1 MESIVALDI
10 ETTGL
15 DPDKD
20 AIIEI
25 GAVRFREHRVEAE
38 WSTLVNPA
46 RHIPPFITQL
56 TGITDQMVVQ
66 APSIRDVL
74 ANLAEFVG
82 NAPVLGHNVRF
93 DLSFLRKYGILRNN
107 TALDTYEMAAVLL
120 PNAGR
125 YNLGALAQ
133 ALGVLYPATHRALD
147 DARATRGVFLRLYE
161 EALAIATPLLAE
173 IIRLSEAIEWAG
185 YYPLR
190 LALRARSKEVVSAEF
205 RAPQLLRSAIR
216 GTTRAVA
223 GAIAAIGTA
232 GCLGP
237 GRGRGNPGAGRCF
250 CTPIRAFR
258 VSTSTS
264 GNAALDCS
272 GALRRAPSDGGSRD
286 RHRQKH
292 GVPGPRSLM
301 GYPK

>member
-25 GAVRFREHRVEAE
+25 GAVRFRDHRVEAE

-74 ANLAEFVG
+74 TDLAEFVG
-82 NAPVLGHNVRF
+82 NAPVLGHNIRF
-93 DLSFLRKYGILRNN
+93 DLSFLRKHGILRNN
-107 TALDTYEMAAVLL
+107 TTLDTYEMAAVLL

-147 DARATRGVFLRLYE
+147 DARATRGVFLRLYD
-161 EALAIATPLLAE
+161 EALALPLSA
-173 IIRLSEAIEWAG
+173 AG
-185 YYPLR
+185 GNHPLE
-190 LALRARSKEVVSAEF
+190 RADRMGLVTGLCAWLC
-205 RAPQLLRSAIR
+205 APVQ
-216 GTTRAVA
+216 
-223 GAIAAIGTA
+223 
-232 GCLGP
+232 
-237 GRGRGNPGAGRCF
+237 
-250 CTPIRAFR
+250 
-258 VSTSTS
+258 
-264 GNAALDCS
+264 
-272 GALRRAPSDGGSRD
+272 RR
-286 RHRQKH
+286 
-292 GVPGPRSLM
+292 
-301 GYPK
+301 